1 MKPVNDIP
9 GCAVKEMKEEKK
21 EEEDERERERSAYNR
36 TTEEEENEGF
46 STRHLYCEE
55 CKELKGGEGK
65 RTAKSKAVKEI
76 YELHLAWNS

>member
-36 TTEEEENEGF
+36 TTEEEE
-46 STRHLYCEE
+46 EE
-55 CKELKGGEGK
+55 EEEE
-65 RTAKSKAVKEI
+65 KEI
-76 YELHLAWNS
+76 KFKNILSGDFFLIFSSNSLCSRSL

>member
-36 TTEEEENEGF
+36 TTEEEEEQQEEEMEIKFKNILSGDFFLIF
-46 STRHLYCEE
+46 S
-55 CKELKGGEGK
+55 
-65 RTAKSKAVKEI
+65 S
-76 YELHLAWNS
+76 NSLCSRSL